1 MKKIL
6 RRFLGAIVRFLSRVF
21 NYGVPLKI
29 TLLLLI
35 LVGGLAVGLT
45 YSKMMKKVGGKDD
58 YEEAMRYIE
67 IKDVVQEH
75 YINETDRSRMGQSA
89 AAAMISG
96 LGDKWSYYM
105 TPDEYR
111 SYKLS
116 SANEYAGIGMSISK
130 EESGYFR
137 VISVNPGSAAA
148 DAGVSAGMILT
159 SVDGESL
166 KDLSE
171 DEARTLIRSK
181 LNAKFMLGVSGSE
194 ELRVDCTKTHE
205 SAVNFRKEKTDA
217 GYVQIYNFEAGSA
230 EEAINAIERLLE
242 QNIVA
247 LCIDV
252 RGNPGGLASEVQKL
266 LDYLLPAGPLFYT
279 ADREGHKEEA
289 RSDSMCIQLPM
300 VVLLNYETYAEA
312 EVFAG
317 IPVGYALRRGDQRQ
331 HPRPG
336 DHRAFRRQRHPPVHP
351 KLSHAQRR
359 GHQPEGRRRA
369 GHDPLQQR
377 ARHRRH
383 HPGHHRRRTGHG
395 QRFQRRT
402 AHVGADLPQQ
412 EHRLR
417 RAQENRKNGC

>member
-6 RRFLGAIVRFLSRVF
+6 RRFLGTIARFLSRVF
-21 NYGVPLKI
+21 NFGVPLKV
-29 TLLLLI
+29 TLILLI

-45 YSKMMKKVGGKDD
+45 YSKMMKKVGGKED

-75 YINETDRSRMGQSA
+75 FIDAADRSRMGQSA
-89 AAAMISG
+89 ASAMISG

-105 TPDEYR
+105 SPDEYR

-116 SANEYAGIGMSISK
+116 SANEYSGIGMSISK

-148 DAGVSAGMILT
+148 DAGISAGMILT

-166 KDLSE
+166 RDLSE
-171 DEARTLIRSK
+171 DQARTLIRSK
-181 LNAKFMLGVSGSE
+181 LNDEFRIGISGGD
-194 ELRVDCTKTHE
+194 ELKVDCSRTRQ

-230 EEAINAIERLLE
+230 DEAIDAIERLLE

-252 RGNPGGLASEVQKL
+252 RGNPGGLASETQKL
-266 LDYLLPAGPLFYT
+266 LDYLLPAGPLFFT
-279 ADREGHKEEA
+279 ADREGHKEES

-300 VVLLNYETYAEA
+300 VVLLNSETYAEA
-312 EVFAG
+312 EVFAACMQEYQWATLFG
-317 IPVGYALRRGDQRQ
+317 EAT
-331 HPRPG
+331 
-336 DHRAFRRQRHPPVHP
+336 
-351 KLSHAQRR
+351 
-359 GHQPEGRRRA
+359 
-369 GHDPLQQR
+369 
-377 ARHRRH
+377 
-383 HPGHHRRRTGHG
+383 TGS
-395 QRFQRRT
+395 T
-402 AHVGADLPQQ
+402 
-412 EHRLR
+412 
-417 RAQENRKNGC
+417 RAQETIELSDGSAIRLSTKSYLTPNGVDISQKGGVVPDMILYNSDPSTAGTTQGTTGGEQGTASVSNDEQLMSALTFLSKSTA

>member
-312 EVFAG
+312 EVFA
-317 IPVGYALRRGDQRQ
+317 ACM
-331 HPRPG
+331 
-336 DHRAFRRQRHPPVHP
+336 
-351 KLSHAQRR
+351 
-359 GHQPEGRRRA
+359 
-369 GHDPLQQR
+369 
-377 ARHRRH
+377 
-383 HPGHHRRRTGHG
+383 
-395 QRFQRRT
+395 
-402 AHVGADLPQQ
+402 Q
-412 EHRLR
+412 EYQWATLFGEATSGST
-417 RAQENRKNGC
+417 RAQETIELSDGSAIRLSTRSYLTPNGVDISQKGGVVPDMILYNSEPGTAGTTQGTTGGEQGTASVSNDEQLMSALTFLSKSTA